1 MSENAVAEAVG
12 FNLRRP
18 LLPELEGFVHLGNGS
33 RYEEEFFELV
43 DRVSLFQELNR
54 GEISRLCAKMEC
66 FCAKRG
72 EIIAREN
79 EDGDFLCIVLTGEV
93 SVLKKGADGEQ
104 RLLSVI
110 GPGATFGEMSIIDGK
125 PKFATCVARVPTD
138 FAVLTRD
145 TVYDI
150 LLLEPSLGSKLLLL
164 LLYHSL
170 ERLRETGDRLLPFI
184 DGSKK

>member
-1 MSENAVAEAVG
+1 MIDNAVTEVAVL
-12 FNLRRP
+12 NIRRP
-18 LLPELEGFVHLGNGS
+18 LLPALEGLVHLGKGS
-33 RYEEEFFELV
+33 RYEEEIFELV
-43 DRVSLFQELNR
+43 DRISLFQELTHHD
-54 GEISRLCAKMEC
+54 ISRLCAKMEC
-66 FCAKRG
+66 FCARRD
-72 EIIAREN
+72 EVIAREGD
-79 EDGDFLCIVLTGEV
+79 DGDFLGIVLTGEV
-93 SVLKKGADGEQ
+93 SILKQHADGQQ

-125 PKFATCVARVPTD
+125 PRFATCVGREPTD

-170 ERLRETGDRLLPFI
+170 ERLRETGERLLPFI

>member
-1 MSENAVAEAVG
+1 MSDTAVAEVVAL
-12 FNLRRP
+12 NLRRP
-18 LLPELEGFVHLGNGS
+18 LLPALEGLVHLGNGS
-33 RYEEEFFELV
+33 SYEEEFFELV
-43 DRVSLFQELNR
+43 DRISLFQELSKD
-54 GEISRLCAKMEC
+54 EISRLCAKMEC

-79 EDGDFLCIVLTGEV
+79 DDGDFLCIVLTGEV
-93 SVLKKGADGEQ
+93 AILKENADGEQ
-104 RLLSVI
+104 KVLSVI
-110 GPGATFGEMSIIDGK
+110 GPGAAFGEMSIIDGK
-125 PKFATCVARVPTD
+125 PRFASCVAREPTD

-145 TVYDI
+145 TIYDI
-150 LLLEPSLGSKLLLL
+150 LLLEPSLGSKVLLL